1 MIWVDGDACPV
12 RAEAETVA
20 TRHRQPVKIVCNGGI
35 RPSANPLVEVVYV
48 SDVLD
53 AADDL
58 IAESARQGDIV
69 VTDDLPLADRA
80 LGAGARVLKTN
91 GEELTTRN
99 IAPKL
104 AARNAADIARGGGAA
119 MLDGGGSGR
128 PFTKAD
134 RARFSQALDRLL
146 VAGRRP

>member
-12 RAEAETVA
+12 RAEAEAVGSRRK
-20 TRHRQPVKIVCNGGI
+20 TRVKIVCNGGI
-35 RPSANPLVEVVYV
+35 RPSENPLVEVVYV
-48 SDVLD
+48 GDALD

-58 IAESARQGDIV
+58 IAESVGTGDVV

-80 LGAGARVLKTN
+80 LVAGAHVLKTN

-104 AARNAADIARGGGAA
+104 AARNAADISRGGGLAG
-119 MLDGGGSGR
+119 MEGGGGR

-134 RARFSQALDRLL
+134 RGRFSQSLDRILTRL
-146 VAGRRP
+146 ERV

>member
-12 RAEAETVA
+12 RSEAETVA
-20 TRHRQPVKIVCNGGI
+20 TRRKTAMKIVCNGGI

-48 SDVLD
+48 GDALD

-58 IAESARQGDIV
+58 IAEQAGAGDVV

-80 LGAGARVLKTN
+80 LGAGARVVKPN

-104 AARNAADIARGGGAA
+104 AARNAADIARGGGLA
-119 MLDGGGSGR
+119 MLSGGGGQ
-128 PFTKAD
+128 PFSKAD
-134 RARFSQALDRLL
+134 RARFAQALDRVLTAL
-146 VAGRRP
+146 ERQ

>member
-20 TRHRQPVKIVCNGGI
+20 TRRKTPMSIVCNGGI
-35 RPSANPLVEVVYV
+35 RPSANPFVEVVYV
-48 SDVLD
+48 AQGFD

-58 IAESARQGDIV
+58 IAERAGTGDVV

-80 LGAGARVLKTN
+80 LAAGAHVLRTA

-99 IAPKL
+99 IAARL
-104 AARNAADIARGGGAA
+104 AARNAADIARGGGLA
-119 MLDGGGSGR
+119 MFEGGGGGKSFSR
-128 PFTKAD
+128 TD
-134 RARFSQALDRLL
+134 RARFSQALDRILTEI
-146 VAGRRP
+146 AR